1 MGEKSQTMKT
11 EAGSGEGWNLD
22 MDLVH
27 VGGNDAF
34 CLIGVRAYAGRE
46 WMALD
51 LEGLNDSLAV
61 PKICVR
67 QL

>member
-1 MGEKSQTMKT
+1 MKT

-22 MDLVH
+22 MDLMH

-46 WMALD
+46 WMALI
-51 LEGLNDSLAV
+51 LEGLDN
-61 PKICVR
+61 
-67 QL
+67 